1 MKNSGP
7 QGPWSGHAK
16 QPSFV
21 ERERERK
28 KKAIYFSYT
37 GPPCAEKRESPKKP
51 SHKKPPHILKLLY
64 KTPLLFFK
72 SWGGTLIPRGYK
84 ACNGRTPGG
93 SHDHL
98 ISQPYTL
105 SKAVCFREPT
115 GVKRGTSEPTGHLLL

>member
-21 ERERERK
+21 KREREREKSYLLFIHRPTMCGK
-28 KKAIYFSYT
+28 EGIPQKAFSQK
-37 GPPCAEKRESPKKP
+37 A
-51 SHKKPPHILKLLY
+51 PHILKLLY

-93 SHDHL
+93 SHHHL